1 MRRSLTAVRRGMTLM
16 EVIVALTILAG
27 ALLSLTVFAARLSA
41 ASSAAKLDA
50 QADELASD
58 RLEQAKNKRTYAA
71 IDSLIATENPPPG
84 PRGLNFVRTTS
95 VRRIGGQPTDSMDYR
110 IVTVT
115 VTHWK
120 LPKPTSKSI
129 TIAAY

>member
-1 MRRSLTAVRRGMTLM
+1 MTLM
-16 EVIVALTILAG
+16 EVIVSMTILAG
-27 ALLSLTVFAARLSA
+27 ALLSMTVFAWRLSM
-41 ASSAAKLDA
+41 ASNAAKLDA
-50 QADELASD
+50 QADELAND

-84 PRGLNFVRTTS
+84 ERGLGFIRTTA
-95 VRRIGGQPTDSMDYR
+95 VKRIGGQPTDSMDYR

-115 VTHWK
+115 VTHGK
-120 LPKPTSKSI
+120 MVKPMNKSI